1 MAQKKL
7 PPADQLLIVR
17 EIRDLLL
24 NGYRTR
30 DIYVFTAKKYEIS
43 KPQTDR
49 YLKKAKDDFKQV
61 DTKTKGQLRAKYRE
75 RLEMLYNEALM
86 VKKDMRLALEFQK
99 ELNKLISDP
108 DGEMQVPD
116 IKVVFNLDEPG
127 ESGKGTDDTES

>member
-24 NGYRTR
+24 KGYRTR

-127 ESGKGTDDTES
+127 ESGEGTDDTES